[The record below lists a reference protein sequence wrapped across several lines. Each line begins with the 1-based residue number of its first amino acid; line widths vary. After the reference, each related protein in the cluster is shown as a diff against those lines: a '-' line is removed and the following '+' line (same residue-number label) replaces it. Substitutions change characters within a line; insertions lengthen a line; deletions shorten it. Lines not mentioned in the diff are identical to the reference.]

1 MICDTRCVT
10 RDATTMLCVLALVCI
25 APTGRV
31 AAQLP
36 IPNVNDGSA
45 LLRECGAALRAA
57 DGGSVIESNSVERGM
72 QMGQC
77 LGLVSAVWHT
87 HEIMVETFDGRPAF
101 CPSASISAG
110 QMARVVHAFLTQH
123 PDDLHRWDAELILQA
138 FGDAYPCR

>member
-1 MICDTRCVT
+1 MTRPI
-10 RDATTMLCVLALVCI
+10 LCVLALVFV
-25 APTGRV
+25 ATAGRA

-36 IPNVNDGSA
+36 TPNVDDGNA

-57 DGGSVIESNSVERGM
+57 DGGPVIESNPVARGM

-87 HEIMVETFDGRPAF
+87 HEMMVETFDSRTAF

-110 QMARVVHAFLTQH
+110 QMARVVHAFLTLH
-123 PDDLHRWDAELILQA
+123 PDDLGRWDAELILQA
-138 FGDAYPCR
+138 FADAFPCNSR

>member
-1 MICDTRCVT
+1 MTRPI
-10 RDATTMLCVLALVCI
+10 LCVLALVFV
-25 APTGRV
+25 ATAGRA

-36 IPNVNDGSA
+36 TPNGDDGNA

-57 DGGSVIESNSVERGM
+57 DGGPVIESNPVARGM

-87 HEIMVETFDGRPAF
+87 HEMMVETFDSRTAF

-110 QMARVVHAFLTQH
+110 QMARVVHAFLTLH
-123 PDDLHRWDAELILQA
+123 PDDLGRWDAELILQA
-138 FGDAYPCR
+138 FADAYPCNSR

>member
-1 MICDTRCVT
+1 MTRPI
-10 RDATTMLCVLALVCI
+10 LCVLALVFV
-25 APTGRV
+25 ATAGRA

-36 IPNVNDGSA
+36 TPNVDDGNA

-57 DGGSVIESNSVERGM
+57 DGGPVIESNPVARGM

-87 HEIMVETFDGRPAF
+87 HEIMVETFDSRTAF

-110 QMARVVHAFLTQH
+110 QMARVVHAFLTLH
-123 PDDLHRWDAELILQA
+123 PDDLGRWDAELILQA
-138 FGDAYPCR
+138 FADAYPCNSR

>member
-1 MICDTRCVT
+1 MRRETRI
-10 RDATTMLCVLALVCI
+10 LCVLAVAFI
-25 APTGRV
+25 ATAGRV

-36 IPNVNDGSA
+36 TPNVNDGSA

-57 DGGSVIESNSVERGM
+57 DGGAALESNSVERGM

-138 FGDAYPCR
+138 FGDTYPCR

>member
-1 MICDTRCVT
+1 MTRPIV
-10 RDATTMLCVLALVCI
+10 CVLALVFV
-25 APTGRV
+25 ATAGRA

-36 IPNVNDGSA
+36 TPNVDDGNA

-57 DGGSVIESNSVERGM
+57 DGGPVIESNPVARGM

-87 HEIMVETFDGRPAF
+87 HEMLVETFDSRTAF

-110 QMARVVHAFLTQH
+110 QMARVVHAFLTLH
-123 PDDLHRWDAELILQA
+123 PDDLGRWDAELILQA
-138 FGDAYPCR
+138 FADAYPCNSR

>member
-1 MICDTRCVT
+1 MTRPI
-10 RDATTMLCVLALVCI
+10 LCVLALVFV
-25 APTGRV
+25 ATAGRA

-36 IPNVNDGSA
+36 TPNVDDGNA

-57 DGGSVIESNSVERGM
+57 DGGPVIESNPVARGM

-87 HEIMVETFDGRPAF
+87 HEMMVETFDSRTAF

-110 QMARVVHAFLTQH
+110 QMARVVHAFLTLH
-123 PDDLHRWDAELILQA
+123 PDDLGRWDAEPILQA
-138 FGDAYPCR
+138 FAEAYPCNSR

>member
-1 MICDTRCVT
+1 MTRPI
-10 RDATTMLCVLALVCI
+10 LCVLALVFI
-25 APTGRV
+25 ATAGRA

-36 IPNVNDGSA
+36 TPNLDDGNA

-57 DGGSVIESNSVERGM
+57 DGGPVIESNPVARGM

-87 HEIMVETFDGRPAF
+87 HEMMVETFDSRTAF

-110 QMARVVHAFLTQH
+110 QMARVVHAFLTLH
-123 PDDLHRWDAELILQA
+123 PDDLGRWDAELILQA
-138 FGDAYPCR
+138 FAEAYPCNSR

>member
-1 MICDTRCVT
+1 MTRIV
-10 RDATTMLCVLALVCI
+10 LFVLALVFV
-25 APTGRV
+25 ATAEGV

-36 IPNVNDGSA
+36 IPDVNDGSA
-45 LLRECGAALRAA
+45 LLRECAAALRAA
-57 DGGSVIESNSVERGM
+57 DGGPAIESNAVERGM

-101 CPSASISAG
+101 CPAASISAG
-110 QMARVVHAFLTQH
+110 QMARVVHAFLTLH

>member
-1 MICDTRCVT
+1 MTRPI
-10 RDATTMLCVLALVCI
+10 LCVLALVFV
-25 APTGRV
+25 APAGRA

-36 IPNVNDGSA
+36 TPNVDDGNA

-57 DGGSVIESNSVERGM
+57 DGGPVIESNPVARGM

-87 HEIMVETFDGRPAF
+87 HEIMVETFDSRTAF

-110 QMARVVHAFLTQH
+110 QMARVVHAFLTLH
-123 PDDLHRWDAELILQA
+123 PDDLGRWDAELILQA
-138 FGDAYPCR
+138 FAEAYPCNSR

>member
-1 MICDTRCVT
+1 MTRPI
-10 RDATTMLCVLALVCI
+10 LCVLALVFI
-25 APTGRV
+25 ATAGRA

-36 IPNVNDGSA
+36 TPNVDDGNA

-57 DGGSVIESNSVERGM
+57 DGGPVIESNPVKRGM

-87 HEIMVETFDGRPAF
+87 HEMMVETFDSRTAF

-110 QMARVVHAFLTQH
+110 QMARVVHAFLTLH
-123 PDDLHRWDAELILQA
+123 PDDLGRWDAELILQA
-138 FGDAYPCR
+138 FADAYPCNSR

>member
-1 MICDTRCVT
+1 MTRPI
-10 RDATTMLCVLALVCI
+10 LCVLALVFV
-25 APTGRV
+25 ATAGRA

-36 IPNVNDGSA
+36 TPNVDDGNA

-57 DGGSVIESNSVERGM
+57 DGGPVIESNPVARGM

-87 HEIMVETFDGRPAF
+87 HEIMVEIFDSRTAF

-110 QMARVVHAFLTQH
+110 QMARVVHAFLTLH
-123 PDDLHRWDAELILQA
+123 PDDLGRWDAELILQA
-138 FGDAYPCR
+138 FAEAYPCNSR

>member
-1 MICDTRCVT
+1 LNQELTPMTRPI
-10 RDATTMLCVLALVCI
+10 LCVLALVFV
-25 APTGRV
+25 ATAGRA

-36 IPNVNDGSA
+36 TPNVDDGNA

-57 DGGSVIESNSVERGM
+57 DGGPVIESNPVARGM

-87 HEIMVETFDGRPAF
+87 HEMMVETFDSRTAF

-110 QMARVVHAFLTQH
+110 QMARVVHAFLTLH
-123 PDDLHRWDAELILQA
+123 PDDLGRWDAELILQA
-138 FGDAYPCR
+138 FADAYPCNSR

>member
-1 MICDTRCVT
+1 MTRPI
-10 RDATTMLCVLALVCI
+10 LCVLALVFI
-25 APTGRV
+25 ATAGRA

-36 IPNVNDGSA
+36 TPNVDDGNA

-57 DGGSVIESNSVERGM
+57 DGGPVIESNPVARGM

-87 HEIMVETFDGRPAF
+87 HKMMVETFDSRTAF

-110 QMARVVHAFLTQH
+110 QMARVVHAFLTLH
-123 PDDLHRWDAELILQA
+123 PDDLGRWDAELILQA
-138 FGDAYPCR
+138 FADAYPCNSR

>member
-1 MICDTRCVT
+1 MTRPI
-10 RDATTMLCVLALVCI
+10 LCVLALVFV
-25 APTGRV
+25 ATAGRA

-36 IPNVNDGSA
+36 TPNVDDGNA

-57 DGGSVIESNSVERGM
+57 DGGPVIESNPVARGM

-87 HEIMVETFDGRPAF
+87 HEMMVETFDSRTAF

-110 QMARVVHAFLTQH
+110 QMARVVHAFLTLH
-123 PDDLHRWDAELILQA
+123 PDDLGRWDAELILQA
-138 FGDAYPCR
+138 FTDAYPCNSR

>member
-1 MICDTRCVT
+1 MTRPI
-10 RDATTMLCVLALVCI
+10 LCVLALVFV
-25 APTGRV
+25 ATAGRA

-36 IPNVNDGSA
+36 TPNVDDGNA

-57 DGGSVIESNSVERGM
+57 DGGPVIESNPVARGM

-87 HEIMVETFDGRPAF
+87 HEMMVETFDSRTAF

-110 QMARVVHAFLTQH
+110 QMARVVHAFLTLH
-123 PDDLHRWDAELILQA
+123 PDDLGRWDAELILQA
-138 FGDAYPCR
+138 FADAYPCNSR

>member
-1 MICDTRCVT
+1 MIRTTRPILCGLVLT
-10 RDATTMLCVLALVCI
+10 LVFVATA
-25 APTGRV
+25 GRA

-36 IPNVNDGSA
+36 TPNINDGNA

-57 DGGSVIESNSVERGM
+57 DGGPVIESDPVERGM

-87 HEIMVETFDGRPAF
+87 HEVMVETFDGRAAF

-110 QMARVVHAFLTQH
+110 QMARFVHAYLTRH
-123 PDDLHRWDAELILQA
+123 PDDLDRWDTELILDA
-138 FGDAYPCR
+138 FNDAYPCR

>member
-1 MICDTRCVT
+1 MTRPI
-10 RDATTMLCVLALVCI
+10 LCVLALVFV
-25 APTGRV
+25 ATAGRA

-36 IPNVNDGSA
+36 TPNVDDGNA

-57 DGGSVIESNSVERGM
+57 DGGPVIESTPVARGL

-87 HEIMVETFDGRPAF
+87 HEMMVETFDSRTAF

-110 QMARVVHAFLTQH
+110 QMARVVHAFLTLH
-123 PDDLHRWDAELILQA
+123 PDDLGRWDAELILQA
-138 FGDAYPCR
+138 FADAYPCNSR

>member
-1 MICDTRCVT
+1 MTRPI
-10 RDATTMLCVLALVCI
+10 LCVLALVFV
-25 APTGRV
+25 ATAGRA

-36 IPNVNDGSA
+36 TPNVDDGNA

-57 DGGSVIESNSVERGM
+57 DGGPVIESNPVARGM

-87 HEIMVETFDGRPAF
+87 HEMMVEPFDSRTAF

-110 QMARVVHAFLTQH
+110 QMARVVHAFLTLH
-123 PDDLHRWDAELILQA
+123 PDDLGRWDAELILQA
-138 FGDAYPCR
+138 FAEAYPCNSR

>member
-1 MICDTRCVT
+1 MTRPIV
-10 RDATTMLCVLALVCI
+10 CVLALVFV
-25 APTGRV
+25 ATAGRA

-36 IPNVNDGSA
+36 TPNVDDGNA

-57 DGGSVIESNSVERGM
+57 DGGPVIESNPVARGM

-87 HEIMVETFDGRPAF
+87 HEIMVETFDSRTAF

-110 QMARVVHAFLTQH
+110 QMARVVHAFLTLH
-123 PDDLHRWDAELILQA
+123 PDDLGRWDAELILQA
-138 FGDAYPCR
+138 FADAYPCNSR

>member
-1 MICDTRCVT
+1 MTRPI
-10 RDATTMLCVLALVCI
+10 LCVLALVFV
-25 APTGRV
+25 ATAGSA

-36 IPNVNDGSA
+36 TPNVDDGNA

-57 DGGSVIESNSVERGM
+57 DGGPVIESNPVARGM

-87 HEIMVETFDGRPAF
+87 HEMMVETFDSRTAF

-110 QMARVVHAFLTQH
+110 QMARVVHAFLTLH
-123 PDDLHRWDAELILQA
+123 PDALGRWDAELILQA
-138 FGDAYPCR
+138 FADAYPCNSR

>member
-1 MICDTRCVT
+1 MTRPI
-10 RDATTMLCVLALVCI
+10 LCVLTFVFVAT
-25 APTGRV
+25 AGRA

-36 IPNVNDGSA
+36 TPNVNDGTA

-57 DGGSVIESNSVERGM
+57 DGGPVIESNPVARGM

-87 HEIMVETFDGRPAF
+87 HEMMVETFDSRTAF

-110 QMARVVHAFLTQH
+110 QMARVVHAFLTLH
-123 PDDLHRWDAELILQA
+123 PDDLGRWDAELILQA
-138 FGDAYPCR
+138 FAEAYPCNSR

>member
-1 MICDTRCVT
+1 MTRPI
-10 RDATTMLCVLALVCI
+10 LCVLALVFV
-25 APTGRV
+25 ATAGRA

-36 IPNVNDGSA
+36 TPNVDDGNA

-57 DGGSVIESNSVERGM
+57 DGGPVIESNPVARGM

-87 HEIMVETFDGRPAF
+87 HEMLVETFDSRTAF

-110 QMARVVHAFLTQH
+110 QMARVVHAFLTLH
-123 PDDLHRWDAELILQA
+123 PDDLGRWDAELILQA
-138 FGDAYPCR
+138 FADAYPCNSR

>member
-1 MICDTRCVT
+1 MTRPIV
-10 RDATTMLCVLALVCI
+10 CVLALVFV
-25 APTGRV
+25 ATAGRA

-36 IPNVNDGSA
+36 TPNVDDGNA

-57 DGGSVIESNSVERGM
+57 DGGPVIESNPVARGM

-87 HEIMVETFDGRPAF
+87 HEMMVETFDSRTAF

-110 QMARVVHAFLTQH
+110 QMARVVHAFLTLH
-123 PDDLHRWDAELILQA
+123 PDDLGRWDAELILQA
-138 FGDAYPCR
+138 FADAYPCNSR

>member
-25 APTGRV
+25 ATTGRV

-57 DGGSVIESNSVERGM
+57 DGGAALESNSVERGM